1 MKKLFVFSVLVTLM
15 VGCGTSE
22 IDVIEAYNQGLQS
35 GEISGFNAGYDKGKD
50 AGYNKGVEEG
60 KKLARQELTY
70 LY

>member
-1 MKKLFVFSVLVTLM
+1 M
-15 VGCGTSE
+15 
-22 IDVIEAYNQGLQS
+22 EAYNQGLQS